1 MELPK
6 LQLYDNRIKV
16 TSDRLLQQTLS
27 LNSQLLHEN
36 FLATYDVQAG
46 LGGFAGKPAT
56 AQVTR

>member
-1 MELPK
+1 M
-6 LQLYDNRIKV
+6 